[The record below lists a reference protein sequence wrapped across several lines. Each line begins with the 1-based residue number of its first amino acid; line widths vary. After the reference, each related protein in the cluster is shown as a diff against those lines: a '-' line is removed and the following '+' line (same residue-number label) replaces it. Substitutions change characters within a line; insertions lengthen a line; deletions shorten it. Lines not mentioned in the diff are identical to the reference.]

1 MMKILLLAVLI
12 ALLAGCVSKSNSR
25 ARVAEAYIAGQHEAS
40 STSQK
45 PSITVLGDVKNHSVP
60 WTEDSTLARAL
71 LAAEFQGLWDP
82 HQISIKRGGETYNV
96 KVRSFLA
103 GAEDPPLQPGDIIE
117 VHR

>member
-1 MMKILLLAVLI
+1 MMKILLI
-12 ALLAGCVSKSNSR
+12 AFLTVLLAGCISKSNSR
-25 ARVAEAYIAGQHEAS
+25 ARVAEAYMAGQREAAS
-40 STSQK
+40 ATQK

-60 WTEDSTLARAL
+60 WAEDSTLARAL

-82 HQISIKRGGETYNV
+82 HQISITRGGETYNV

-103 GAEDPPLQPGDIIE
+103 GAEDPPLEPGDIIE